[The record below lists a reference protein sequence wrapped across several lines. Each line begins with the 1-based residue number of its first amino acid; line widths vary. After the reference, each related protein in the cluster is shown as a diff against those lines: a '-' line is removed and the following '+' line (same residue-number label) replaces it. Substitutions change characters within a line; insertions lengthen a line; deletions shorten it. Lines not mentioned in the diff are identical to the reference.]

1 MSKKKTVLGLTTTA
15 VAVASLGTA
24 LVACDTTATEFNVTT
39 QNGDGAL
46 QVTFGNTTFVQND
59 NQSTTTT
66 PDLTSHVEKNEDG
79 TIATITLNE
88 NLQVRVQTDFDNAT
102 GRVMQILYR
111 ENADNE
117 FSPCIQTHFETNKDE
132 NGQDATDE
140 IIEIQ
145 SGFTSS
151 ATSTGQKVTAGEYTI
166 EITEDNENNNTV
178 INISAED
185 FSATVTSH
193 TARAIIDYGS
203 TEVFVN
209 ENGTKTN
216 VKQNAFSEV
225 DLSTTP
231 ISYTCSDGS
240 VVKFDNGTISAN
252 TNNGSTSTLKDGVRT
267 IKTTDGKTIT
277 VTPVTGTQTE
287 TGAIPITGMKIT
299 DGENS
304 FSYENGKIT
313 YNFGKDNIVYS
324 SSSGFSSQVYDQNY
338 QPQANDDQNQ
348 TPETEEPAD
357 PTPDGEGGQ
366 GDGETTRPNEPEAP
380 PAEGDGQGDG
390 ETTKPNEPEV
400 PPTED
405 DGQGDGETPEPE
417 PEPTPEPEPEPTPE
431 PEPEIQIAD
440 TIDKLEQ
447 AEKEQVISKF
457 VENYKSN
464 IAKTIGVPADDIK
477 ILGCDFD
484 IQNVTSSEEASA
496 KSASDS
502 VSVLLSYT
510 KDGKTHYTTVDGSF
524 QGDATTK
531 TLFKGDKMTCSFE
544 EKEDFYLTQND
555 GNENNL
561 NKTLY
566 SCLDK
571 NFDSENS
578 SVIASYLEYGGKT
591 MIGSEH
597 KNSAELKMVVA
608 DKDGNIKT
616 IQTAIA
622 YGRGFDIQDLIDG
635 TTKATVRSNTSEKLF
650 EKTDNTIVNSAQT
663 QTQAQTTEEGM
674 GM

>member
-1 MSKKKTVLGLTTTA
+1 MSKKKKVLGLASIVVAATA
-15 VAVASLGTA
+15 LGST
-24 LVACDTTATEFNVTT
+24 LVACDNTATEFNVTT

-46 QVTFGNTTFVQND
+46 QVNFGSTTFVQND

-79 TIATITLNE
+79 TTATITLNE
-88 NLQVRVQTDFDNAT
+88 NIQVIVKTDFDNAT

-151 ATSTGQKVTAGEYTI
+151 ATSTGEKVTAGEYTI
-166 EITEDNENNNTV
+166 EITEENNTNNTV

-185 FSATVTSH
+185 FSAKVTSH
-193 TARAIIDYGS
+193 TARAIIEYGS
-203 TEVFVN
+203 TEVFVD

-216 VKQNAFSEV
+216 VMQGAFSEV

-277 VTPVTGTQTE
+277 ITPMTGTQTE
-287 TGAIPITGMKIT
+287 SGAIPITGMKIT

-304 FSYENGKIT
+304 FSYKDGKIN
-313 YNFGKDNIVYS
+313 YNFGKDNIEYS
-324 SSSGFSSQVYDQNY
+324 SSSGFQSYVYDQNY
-338 QPQANDDQNQ
+338 QPEDNKDQNQ
-348 TPETEEPAD
+348 TPEINDPVNPNPNPD

-366 GDGETTRPNEPEAP
+366 GGNDVEIP
-380 PAEGDGQGDG
+380 PTEGDGQGDG
-390 ETTKPNEPEV
+390 ETGVK
-400 PPTED
+400 
-405 DGQGDGETPEPE
+405 PE

-431 PEPEIQIAD
+431 PEPEPEIEIAD
-440 TIDKLEQ
+440 TISELEQ
-447 AEKEQVISKF
+447 AQKEQVISKF
-457 VENYKSN
+457 IENYKSN
-464 IAKTIGVPADDIK
+464 IAKTLGVPADDVT

-484 IQNVTSSEEASA
+484 IQNVTSSEEAGA

-502 VSVLLSYT
+502 VSVILSYT
-510 KDGKTHYTTVDGSF
+510 KDGETHYTTVDGSF

-555 GNENNL
+555 GNENDL

-566 SCLDK
+566 SKLNK
-571 NFDSENS
+571 NFDAQNT
-578 SVIASYLEYGGKT
+578 SVITSSLTYGGT
-591 MIGSEH
+591 IMTGAGH
-597 KNSAELKMVVA
+597 KNSANLKMVVV
-608 DKDGNIKT
+608 DKEGNVKT
-616 IQTAIA
+616 IEYSFA
-622 YGRGFDIQDLIDG
+622 YDTKSDIQDILDG
-635 TTKATVRSNTSEKLF
+635 NANVSSISNPSEKNIF
-650 EKTDNTIVNSAQT
+650 SSTDNTINARQQAEAQE
-663 QTQAQTTEEGM
+663 TEEGM

>member
-1 MSKKKTVLGLTTTA
+1 MSKKKKVLGLASIVVAATA
-15 VAVASLGTA
+15 LGST
-24 LVACDTTATEFNVTT
+24 LVACDNTATEFNVTT

-46 QVTFGNTTFVQND
+46 QVNFGNTTFVQKD

-79 TIATITLNE
+79 TISTITLNE
-88 NLQVRVQTDFDNAT
+88 NLQVIVKTDFDNAT

-111 ENADNE
+111 ENADGQ

-151 ATSTGQKVTAGEYTI
+151 ATSTGEKVTAGEYTI
-166 EITEDNENNNTV
+166 EITEENNTNNTV

-185 FSATVTSH
+185 FSAKVTSH
-193 TARAIIDYGS
+193 TARAIIEYGS
-203 TEVFVN
+203 TEVFVD

-216 VKQNAFSEV
+216 VMQGAFSEV

-287 TGAIPITGMKIT
+287 SGAIPITGMKIT

-304 FSYENGKIT
+304 FSYKDGKIN
-313 YNFGKDNIVYS
+313 YNFGKDNIEYS
-324 SSSGFSSQVYDQNY
+324 SSSGFQSYVYDQNY
-338 QPQANDDQNQ
+338 QPEDNKDQNQ
-348 TPETEEPAD
+348 TPEINDPVNPNPNPD

-366 GDGETTRPNEPEAP
+366 GGNDVEIP
-380 PAEGDGQGDG
+380 PTEGDGQGDG
-390 ETTKPNEPEV
+390 ETGVK
-400 PPTED
+400 
-405 DGQGDGETPEPE
+405 PE

-431 PEPEIQIAD
+431 PEPEPEIEIAD
-440 TIDKLEQ
+440 TISELEQ
-447 AEKEQVISKF
+447 AQKEQVISKF
-457 VENYKSN
+457 IENYKSN
-464 IAKTIGVPADDIK
+464 IAKTLGVPADDVT

-484 IQNVTSSEEASA
+484 IQNVTSSEEAGA

-502 VSVLLSYT
+502 VSVILSYT
-510 KDGKTHYTTVDGSF
+510 KDGETHYTTVDGSF

-555 GNENNL
+555 GNENDL

-566 SCLDK
+566 SKLNK
-571 NFDSENS
+571 NFDAQNT
-578 SVIASYLEYGGKT
+578 SVITSSLTYGGT
-591 MIGSEH
+591 IMTGAGH
-597 KNSAELKMVVA
+597 KNSANLKMVVV
-608 DKDGNIKT
+608 DKEGNVKT
-616 IQTAIA
+616 IEYSFA
-622 YGRGFDIQDLIDG
+622 YDTKSDIQDILDG
-635 TTKATVRSNTSEKLF
+635 NANVSSISNPSEKNIF
-650 EKTDNTIVNSAQT
+650 SSTDNTINARQQAEAQE
-663 QTQAQTTEEGM
+663 TEEGM

>member
-1 MSKKKTVLGLTTTA
+1 MKKKKTILGLTTAA
-15 VAVASLGTA
+15 VAVAGLGTA

-46 QVTFGNTTFVQND
+46 QVNFGSTTFVQND

-66 PDLTSHVEKNEDG
+66 PDLTSHVIKDEDG
-79 TIATITLNE
+79 TTATITLNE
-88 NLQVRVQTDFDNAT
+88 NLQVIVKTDFDNAT

-132 NGQDATDE
+132 NGQDAIDE

-151 ATSTGQKVTAGEYTI
+151 ATSTGQKVTAGAYTL

-185 FSATVTSH
+185 FSAKVTSH
-193 TARAIIDYGS
+193 TARAIIEYGS

-313 YNFGKDNIVYS
+313 HNFGKDNIEYS

-338 QPQANDDQNQ
+338 QPQANEDQNQ
-348 TPETEEPAD
+348 TPETEKPAD
-357 PTPDGEGGQ
+357 PTPDDGNDQTDDGTEKPADPTPNPDPTPGGEGGQ
-366 GDGETTRPNEPEAP
+366 GGNDVEIP
-380 PAEGDGQGDG
+380 PTEGDGQGDG
-390 ETTKPNEPEV
+390 ETGVK
-400 PPTED
+400 
-405 DGQGDGETPEPE
+405 PE
-417 PEPTPEPEPEPTPE
+417 PEPTPETEPEPTPE

-447 AEKEQVISKF
+447 AEKEQVISNF

-484 IQNVTSSEEASA
+484 IQNVTSNEEVSA

-510 KDGKTHYTTVDGSF
+510 KDGKTHYTAVDGSF

-555 GNENNL
+555 GNENDL
-561 NKTLY
+561 NKKLY

-571 NFDSENS
+571 NFDSKNS

-591 MIGSEH
+591 VIGSEH
-597 KNSAELKMVVA
+597 KNSAELKMVIA
-608 DKDGNIKT
+608 DKNGNIKT
-616 IQTAIA
+616 IQTTIA
-622 YGRGFDIQDLIDG
+622 YGTGFDIQDLIDG

>member
-1 MSKKKTVLGLTTTA
+1 MSKKKKVLGLASIVVAATA
-15 VAVASLGTA
+15 LGST
-24 LVACDTTATEFNVTT
+24 LVACDNTATEFNVTT

-46 QVTFGNTTFVQND
+46 QVNFGNTTFVQKD

-79 TIATITLNE
+79 TISTITLNE
-88 NLQVRVQTDFDNAT
+88 NIQVVVKTDFDNAT

-117 FSPCIQTHFETNKDE
+117 FSPCIQTRFETNKDE

-166 EITEDNENNNTV
+166 EITEDNKTNNTV

-185 FSATVTSH
+185 FSAKVTSH
-193 TARAIIDYGS
+193 TARAIIEYGS
-203 TEVFVN
+203 TEVFVD

-216 VKQNAFSEV
+216 VMQGAFSEV

-287 TGAIPITGMKIT
+287 SGAIPITGMKIT

-304 FSYENGKIT
+304 FSYKDGKIN
-313 YNFGKDNIVYS
+313 YNFGKDNIEYS
-324 SSSGFSSQVYDQNY
+324 SSSGFQSYVYDQNY
-338 QPQANDDQNQ
+338 QPEDNKDQNQ
-348 TPETEEPAD
+348 TPEINDPVNPNPNPD

-366 GDGETTRPNEPEAP
+366 GGNDVEIP
-380 PAEGDGQGDG
+380 PTEGDGQGDG
-390 ETTKPNEPEV
+390 ETGVK
-400 PPTED
+400 
-405 DGQGDGETPEPE
+405 PE

-431 PEPEIQIAD
+431 PEPEPEPEIEIAD
-440 TIDKLEQ
+440 TISELEQ
-447 AEKEQVISKF
+447 AQKEQVISKF
-457 VENYKSN
+457 IENYKSN
-464 IAKTIGVPADDIK
+464 IAKTLGVPADDIK

-484 IQNVTSSEEASA
+484 IQNVTSSEEAGA

-502 VSVLLSYT
+502 VSVILSYT
-510 KDGKTHYTTVDGSF
+510 KDGETHYTTVDGSF

-555 GNENNL
+555 GNENDL

-566 SCLDK
+566 SKLNK
-571 NFDSENS
+571 NFDAQNT
-578 SVIASYLEYGGKT
+578 SVITSSLTYGGT
-591 MIGSEH
+591 IMTGAGH
-597 KNSAELKMVVA
+597 KNSANLKMVVV
-608 DKDGNIKT
+608 DKEGNVKT
-616 IQTAIA
+616 IEYSFA
-622 YGRGFDIQDLIDG
+622 YDTKSDIQDILDG
-635 TTKATVRSNTSEKLF
+635 NANVSSISNPSEKNIF
-650 EKTDNTIVNSAQT
+650 SSTDNTINARQQAEAQE
-663 QTQAQTTEEGM
+663 TEEGM

>member
-1 MSKKKTVLGLTTTA
+1 MKKKKTVLGLATTA
-15 VAVASLGTA
+15 VAVAGLGSV
-24 LVACDTTATEFNVTT
+24 LVACDSTATEFNVTT

-46 QVTFGNTTFVQND
+46 QVNFGSTTFVQKD

-66 PDLTSHVEKNEDG
+66 PDLTSHVIKDEDG
-79 TIATITLNE
+79 TTATITLNE
-88 NLQVRVQTDFDNAT
+88 NIQVIVKTDFDNAT

-117 FSPCIQTHFETNKDE
+117 FSPCIQTRFETNKDE
-132 NGQDATDE
+132 NGQDAIDE

-209 ENGTKTN
+209 EDGTKTN

-240 VVKFDNGTISAN
+240 VVKFDNGTISAH

-313 YNFGKDNIVYS
+313 HNFGKDNIVYS

-338 QPQANDDQNQ
+338 QPQANEDQNQ
-348 TPETEEPAD
+348 TPETEKPAD
-357 PTPDGEGGQ
+357 PTPDDGNDQTDDGTEKPADPTPNPNPTPGGEGGQ
-366 GDGETTRPNEPEAP
+366 GGNDVEIP
-380 PAEGDGQGDG
+380 PTEGDGQGDG
-390 ETTKPNEPEV
+390 ETGVK
-400 PPTED
+400 
-405 DGQGDGETPEPE
+405 PE

-447 AEKEQVISKF
+447 AEKEQVISNF

-477 ILGCDFD
+477 ILRCDFD

-510 KDGKTHYTTVDGSF
+510 KDGKTHYTAVDGSF

-555 GNENNL
+555 GNENDL

-571 NFDSENS
+571 NFDSKNS

-597 KNSAELKMVVA
+597 KISAELKMVVA

-616 IQTAIA
+616 IQTTIA
-622 YGRGFDIQDLIDG
+622 YGTGFDIQDLIDG

>member
-1 MSKKKTVLGLTTTA
+1 MSKKKKVLGLASIVVAATA
-15 VAVASLGTA
+15 LGST
-24 LVACDTTATEFNVTT
+24 LVACDNTATEFNVTT

-46 QVTFGNTTFVQND
+46 QVNFGNTTFVQKD

-66 PDLTSHVEKNEDG
+66 PDLTSHVEKNKDG
-79 TIATITLNE
+79 TISTITLNE
-88 NLQVRVQTDFDNAT
+88 NIQVVVKTDFDNAT

-117 FSPCIQTHFETNKDE
+117 FSPCIQTRFETNKDE

-166 EITEDNENNNTV
+166 EITEENNTNNTV

-185 FSATVTSH
+185 FSAKVTSH
-193 TARAIIDYGS
+193 TARAIIEYGS
-203 TEVFVN
+203 TEVFVD

-216 VKQNAFSEV
+216 VMQGAFSEV
-225 DLSTTP
+225 DLSTSP

-287 TGAIPITGMKIT
+287 SGAIPITGMKIT

-304 FSYENGKIT
+304 FSYKDGKINYT
-313 YNFGKDNIVYS
+313 FSNDNITYS
-324 SSSGFSSQVYDQNY
+324 SSSGFQSYVYDQNY
-338 QPQANDDQNQ
+338 QPEDNKDQNQ
-348 TPETEEPAD
+348 TPEINDPVNPNPNPD

-366 GDGETTRPNEPEAP
+366 GGNDVEIP
-380 PAEGDGQGDG
+380 PTEGDGQGDG
-390 ETTKPNEPEV
+390 ETGVK
-400 PPTED
+400 
-405 DGQGDGETPEPE
+405 PE

-431 PEPEIQIAD
+431 PEPEPEIEIAD
-440 TIDKLEQ
+440 TISELEQ
-447 AEKEQVISKF
+447 AQKEQVISKF
-457 VENYKSN
+457 IENYKSN
-464 IAKTIGVPADDIK
+464 IAKTLGVPADDIK

-484 IQNVTSSEEASA
+484 IQNVTSSEEAGA

-502 VSVLLSYT
+502 VSVILSYT
-510 KDGKTHYTTVDGSF
+510 KDGETHYTTVDGSF

-555 GNENNL
+555 GNENDL

-566 SCLDK
+566 SKLNK
-571 NFDSENS
+571 NFDAQNT
-578 SVIASYLEYGGKT
+578 SVITSSLTYGGT
-591 MIGSEH
+591 IMTGAGH
-597 KNSAELKMVVA
+597 KNSANLKMVVV
-608 DKDGNIKT
+608 DKEGNVKT
-616 IQTAIA
+616 IEYSFA
-622 YGRGFDIQDLIDG
+622 YDTKSDIQDILDG
-635 TTKATVRSNTSEKLF
+635 KANVSSISNPSEKNIF
-650 EKTDNTIVNSAQT
+650 SSTDNTINARQQAEAQE
-663 QTQAQTTEEGM
+663 TEEGM

>member
-1 MSKKKTVLGLTTTA
+1 MKKKKTVLGLATTA
-15 VAVASLGTA
+15 VAVAGLGSV
-24 LVACDTTATEFNVTT
+24 LVACDSTATEFNVTT

-46 QVTFGNTTFVQND
+46 QVNFGSTTFVQKD

-66 PDLTSHVEKNEDG
+66 PDLTSHVIKDEDG
-79 TIATITLNE
+79 TTATITLNE
-88 NLQVRVQTDFDNAT
+88 NIQVIVKTDFDNAT

-117 FSPCIQTHFETNKDE
+117 FSPCIQTRFETNKDE
-132 NGQDATDE
+132 NGQDAIDE

-209 ENGTKTN
+209 EDGTKTN

-240 VVKFDNGTISAN
+240 VVKFDNGTISAH

-313 YNFGKDNIVYS
+313 HNFGKDNIVYS

-338 QPQANDDQNQ
+338 QPQANEDQNQ
-348 TPETEEPAD
+348 TPETEKPAD
-357 PTPDGEGGQ
+357 PTPDDGNDQTDDGTEKPADPTPNPDPTPGGEGGQ
-366 GDGETTRPNEPEAP
+366 GGNDVEIP
-380 PAEGDGQGDG
+380 PTEGDGQGDG
-390 ETTKPNEPEV
+390 ETGVK
-400 PPTED
+400 
-405 DGQGDGETPEPE
+405 PE

-447 AEKEQVISKF
+447 AEKEQVISNF

-477 ILGCDFD
+477 ILRCDFD

-510 KDGKTHYTTVDGSF
+510 KDGKTHYTAVDGSF

-555 GNENNL
+555 GNENDL

-571 NFDSENS
+571 NFDSKNS

-597 KNSAELKMVVA
+597 KISAELKMVVA

-616 IQTAIA
+616 IQTTIA
-622 YGRGFDIQDLIDG
+622 YGTGFDIQDLIDG

>member
-1 MSKKKTVLGLTTTA
+1 MKKKKTVLGLTTAA
-15 VAVASLGTA
+15 VAVAGLGTA
-24 LVACDTTATEFNVTT
+24 LVACDSTATEFNVTT

-46 QVTFGNTTFVQND
+46 QVNFGSTTFVQKD

-66 PDLTSHVEKNEDG
+66 PDLTSHVIKDEDG
-79 TIATITLNE
+79 TTATITLNE
-88 NLQVRVQTDFDNAT
+88 NIQVIVKTDFDNAT

-117 FSPCIQTHFETNKDE
+117 FSPCIQTRFETNKDE
-132 NGQDATDE
+132 NGQDAIDE
-140 IIEIQ
+140 IVEIQ

-151 ATSTGQKVTAGEYTI
+151 ATSTGQKVTAGEYTL

-185 FSATVTSH
+185 FSAKVTSH
-193 TARAIIDYGS
+193 TARAIIEYGS

-209 ENGTKTN
+209 EDGTKTN

-313 YNFGKDNIVYS
+313 HNFGKDNIVYS

-338 QPQANDDQNQ
+338 QPQANEDQNQ
-348 TPETEEPAD
+348 TPETEKPAD
-357 PTPDGEGGQ
+357 PTPDDGNDQTDDETEKPADPTPNPNPTPGGEGGQ
-366 GDGETTRPNEPEAP
+366 GGNDVEIP
-380 PAEGDGQGDG
+380 PTEGDGQGDG
-390 ETTKPNEPEV
+390 ETGVK
-400 PPTED
+400 
-405 DGQGDGETPEPE
+405 PE

-510 KDGKTHYTTVDGSF
+510 KEGKTHYTTVDGSF

-555 GNENNL
+555 GNENDL

-608 DKDGNIKT
+608 DKDGNIQT
-616 IQTAIA
+616 IQTTIA
-622 YGRGFDIQDLIDG
+622 YGTGFDIQDLIDG